1 MDGFWAEL
9 FALPTVIFT
18 GLLSLSILY
27 WLGVVLGALDIDML
41 DLDGTLDAMEGAVE
55 GAVDGVVEG
64 AVDAAVDGAVDAAVD
79 GAAEGAADAADGG
92 GEHGIAGMLSVLG
105 IRNVPVSF
113 SGSVWFLWSWIA
125 SYLFMHNVAPL
136 LGALPHW
143 LVAAAVFGV
152 SLVLGLLATSASVR
166 PFGRVFDTH
175 LGVEK
180 HTLVGKPCTITTQSV
195 DGSYG
200 QAVCEDGGA
209 GVVLQVRYDGNAPP
223 NKGQRALLVDYDD
236 ARDVYVIEP
245 LDPEL
250 TGDSRVQ
257 A

>member
-41 DLDGTLDAMEGAVE
+41 DLDGTFDAMEGAVE

-92 GEHGIAGMLSVLG
+92 EHGIAGFLSVLG

-136 LGALPHW
+136 LSALPLW
-143 LVAAAVFGV
+143 LVGTAVFLL
-152 SLVLGLLATSASVR
+152 SLVLGLVATSVSVK
-166 PFGRVFDTH
+166 PFGRVFETH
-175 LGVEK
+175 PGVEK

-209 GVVLQVRYDGNAPP
+209 GVVLQVRYHGDVAPV
-223 NKGQRALLVDYDD
+223 KGQRALLVDYDE
-236 ARDVYVIEP
+236 RGDVYVIEP

-250 TGDSRVQ
+250 TGTSRNR